1 LKHNGVKHLVERV
14 MWRTG
19 LHHEKKKRHEFAIDH
34 DFRKYFK
41 TRAEQVMKPIN
52 VCTSEVKKILLLVIL
67 VAF

>member
-1 LKHNGVKHLVERV
+1 